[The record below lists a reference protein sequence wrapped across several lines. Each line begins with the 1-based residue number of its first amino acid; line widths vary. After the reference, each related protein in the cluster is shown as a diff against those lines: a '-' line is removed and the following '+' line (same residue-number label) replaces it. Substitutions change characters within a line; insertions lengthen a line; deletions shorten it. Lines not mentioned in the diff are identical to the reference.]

1 MKEMVASNM
10 ILLQLYPN
18 FDHQIRVK
26 DKVLSD

>member
-10 ILLQLYPN
+10 ILFATVPN

-26 DKVLSD
+26 DKVL